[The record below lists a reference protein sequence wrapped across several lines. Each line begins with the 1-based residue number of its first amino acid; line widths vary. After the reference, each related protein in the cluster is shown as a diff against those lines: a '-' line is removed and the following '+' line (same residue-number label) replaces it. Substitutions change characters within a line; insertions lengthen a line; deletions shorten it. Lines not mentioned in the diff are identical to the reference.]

1 MIRYISHFVK
11 KLSHIYVMHTSI
23 LMNEMIND
31 DGDDNYHM
39 NIYIHRERKREG
51 FYVSPFELE
60 WKLAKLSWMAGP
72 PIP

>member
-1 MIRYISHFVK
+1 MMVMIIITRIS
-11 KLSHIYVMHTSI
+11 
-23 LMNEMIND
+23 
-31 DGDDNYHM
+31 
-39 NIYIHRERKREG
+39 IHRERKREG